1 MDILTNSNLLC
12 LLQLAS
18 PALPVGAYSYSEG
31 LETLVENGIINNQE
45 CLLHWLK
52 AELRYGAIRLEAAV
66 MVRAYNCVKINDLEA
81 LSRWN
86 MWLSAARETEELRNS
101 SLQMGR
107 SLIQLFG
114 KLQPQ
119 IKPIADAVGNCNYA
133 IAFGIAAV
141 YWDINI

>member
-81 LSRWN
+81 LSLWN

-107 SLIQLFG
+107 SLMQLFA

-119 IKPIADAVGNCNYA
+119 IKPIADAVGNS
-133 IAFGIAAV
+133 
-141 YWDINI
+141 